1 MNTRNSA
8 TERNHLSPA
17 LAGKSNPTGETM
29 PLYFLMG
36 TSTSSGR
43 RRLRDNPD
51 LIVESIRDCHCE
63 GADILNQYA
72 VLGQYDFVMLAE
84 ADDNDAV
91 ARLSLEMSVLA
102 GLQIETLPAIA
113 IRLRGDNEPGAAD
126 YEPAYAAAPAAGEWA
141 LPNQPP
147 D

>member
-1 MNTRNSA
+1 MS
-8 TERNHLSPA
+8 
-17 LAGKSNPTGETM
+17 
-29 PLYFLMG
+29 LYFLMG

-43 RRLRDNPD
+43 RRLRENPD
-51 LIVESIRDCHCE
+51 LIVESIRDCHSE
-63 GADILNQYA
+63 GADILSQYA

-113 IRLRGDNEPGAAD
+113 IRLRGDNEPGSID
-126 YEPAYAAAPAAGEWA
+126 YEPAYTAAPAVSAPTVSEWT
-141 LPNQPP
+141 LPDQQP

>member
-1 MNTRNSA
+1 
-8 TERNHLSPA
+8 
-17 LAGKSNPTGETM
+17 M

-36 TSTSSGR
+36 TSTSGGR
-43 RRLRDNPD
+43 RRLRENPD

-113 IRLRGDNEPGAAD
+113 IRLRGDNEPDAAG
-126 YEPAYAAAPAAGEWA
+126 YEPAYAQAPAAGEWT
-141 LPNQPP
+141 LPDRQP

>member
-1 MNTRNSA
+1 MS
-8 TERNHLSPA
+8 
-17 LAGKSNPTGETM
+17 
-29 PLYFLMG
+29 LYFLMG

-43 RRLRDNPD
+43 RRLQENPD
-51 LIVESIRDCHCE
+51 LIVESIGDCHCE
-63 GADILNQYA
+63 GADILSQYA

-91 ARLSLEMSVLA
+91 ARLSLEMSVRA

-113 IRLRGDNEPGAAD
+113 IRLRGDNDPEAVG
-126 YEPAYAAAPAAGEWA
+126 YEPAYATTPSAGEWT
-141 LPNQPP
+141 LPDHQP

>member
-1 MNTRNSA
+1 MS
-8 TERNHLSPA
+8 
-17 LAGKSNPTGETM
+17 
-29 PLYFLMG
+29 LYFLMG

-63 GADILNQYA
+63 GADILSQYA

-113 IRLRGDNEPGAAD
+113 IRLRGDSDPNAVD
-126 YEPAYAAAPAAGEWA
+126 YEPAYATAQSVSEWT
-141 LPNQPP
+141 LPDQQP